1 VNVPQIE
8 ILLPFYGD
16 AGLLRETVESVLAQ
30 DDPHWKLVVIDDA
43 YPDPTAA
50 SWVGELDD
58 ERVTYLRNPVNLGV
72 SGAFQRCLDVA
83 TGDWIVIMG
92 GDDRMLPR
100 FVGRMREG
108 IRDHPDVAYL
118 QPAVRV
124 IDDEGRPSLPL
135 PDRLK
140 NHYRFSIST
149 PTVFGGRQLTESLL
163 RGNWM
168 YFPAT
173 CWRRE
178 IVTQYGFQPEYEVVL
193 DLHLQL
199 QILADGGT
207 MLLDP
212 ALTFEYRRHAA
223 SVSSFT
229 AHDATRFQEEKRFF
243 ARTREDALARGWTR
257 AARIARL
264 HVSSRLHA
272 LARLPGTLKAR
283 DLRGARE
290 LVRHAVSNRLVD
302 ADRRH

>member
-1 VNVPQIE
+1 MDIE
-8 ILLPFYGD
+8 ILLPYYGD
-16 AGLLRETVESVLAQ
+16 PGLLRETVDSVLAQ
-30 DDPHWKLVVIDDA
+30 DDPGWKLVVIDDA
-43 YPDPTAA
+43 FPDPTAA
-50 SWVGELDD
+50 AWIGELED
-58 ERVTYLRNPVNLGV
+58 ERVTYLRNPVNLGI
-72 SGAFQRCLDVA
+72 SGAFQRCLDLA
-83 TGDWIVIMG
+83 TEDWIVIMG
-92 GDDRMLPR
+92 CDDRMLPN
-100 FVGRMREG
+100 FVSRMREG
-108 IRDHPDVAYL
+108 ISSHPDVAYL
-118 QPAVRV
+118 QPGVRV
-124 IDDEGRPSLPL
+124 IDDAGKPSLPL

-140 NHYRFSIST
+140 DHYRFSVST

-178 IVTQYGFQPEYEVVL
+178 VVVRYGFQLVYEVVL

-212 ALTFEYRRHAA
+212 EVTFEYRRHAA

-243 ARTREDALARGWTR
+243 AQTRQDVLARGWTR

-264 HVSSRLHA
+264 HLSSRLHA
-272 LARLPGTLKAR
+272 LARLPGTLLAR
-283 DLRGARE
+283 DLGGARE
-290 LVRHAVSNRLVD
+290 LVRHALTNRLVD
-302 ADRRH
+302 VDRRH